1 MDPFEANKSFFTTAF
16 VHAFERS
23 DVRFLKNNLMALGG
37 SHVHISVNR
46 TGISAAMRPV
56 IPDHKEIQ
64 S

>member
-1 MDPFEANKSFFTTAF
+1 
-16 VHAFERS
+16 
-23 DVRFLKNNLMALGG
+23 MALGG
-37 SHVHISVNR
+37 SHVHISLNR